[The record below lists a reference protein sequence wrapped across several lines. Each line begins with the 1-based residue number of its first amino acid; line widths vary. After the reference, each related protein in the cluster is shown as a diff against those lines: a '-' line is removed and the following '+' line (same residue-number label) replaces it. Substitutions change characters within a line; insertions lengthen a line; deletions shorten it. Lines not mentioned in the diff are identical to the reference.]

1 MVFPDKLTALLV
13 VIGVIL
19 LFLGRKAYLISIGI
33 LGFLGGLYVF
43 ATYLGTVHDW
53 RSILFALVTGTI
65 GSLLAYALHKAAW
78 IFGGF
83 CGGGVLLYYLRD
95 STGLMGSTPPALLF
109 LVGGIAGAILLVLI
123 LDQALILI
131 SCLTG
136 AALITYQSGLHGT
149 EALLLFAGL
158 FACGFL
164 IQARSLRGDGQQGQK
179 LPG

>member
-1 MVFPDKLTALLV
+1 MVFPDKLTALLM

-19 LFLGRKAYLISIGI
+19 LLLGRKVYLISIGI

-43 ATYLGTVHDW
+43 ATFIGTMHDW
-53 RSILFALVTGTI
+53 RSILFALVTGTV
-65 GSLLAYALHKAAW
+65 GSLLAYTLHKAAW

-95 STGLMGSTPPALLF
+95 STGLLTSTPPVLLF
-109 LVGGIAGAILLVLI
+109 IIGGIAGAILLLLI
-123 LDQALILI
+123 LDQALILM

-136 AALITYQSGLHGT
+136 AALITYQSGMHGT

-158 FACGFL
+158 FLCGFL
-164 IQARSLRGDGQQGQK
+164 IQGRSLRDDRRRKQSG
-179 LPG
+179 